1 MRMLA
6 KFVHG
11 SYLYKLN
18 TPESDQD
25 FKGIYMPSLKDMMLG
40 KVKDSVDLSTNK
52 SNEKNNSEDTDYEV
66 YSIQKFVQL
75 LSKGEMVTFDML
87 FAPEEAVTYYDEFGN
102 MITSE
107 LAEEVRHPIYRLRNE
122 FYDLFIH
129 KDMKAYFGYCRRQ
142 AAKYGVKGS
151 RLDSLY
157 EVNKCIPSHV
167 SVGGY
172 WIELHL
178 SNVNLWFIKE
188 QLPKNEY
195 LKKEQDHY
203 EVLGKKHQ
211 WNTSLIEF
219 NNRIQSEISKYGN
232 RANLARNNEGIDWK
246 AVSHAFRAG
255 LQLESALINGRMQ
268 VVLPDEDRELILSI
282 KKGELDW
289 LSEVKPA
296 LEELM
301 DRVELVAQQSTL
313 PDKPDIENIECVLF
327 NLISEYHQ
335 HNKEF
340 SNVTS

>member
-6 KFVHG
+6 KFTHG
-11 SYLYKLN
+11 SHLYQLN

-25 FKGIYMPSLKDMMLG
+25 FKGIYMPSLKDMILG
-40 KVKDSVDLSTNK
+40 KVKDSVDFSTNK
-52 SNEKNNSEDTDYEV
+52 SNEKNSSDDTDYEV

-87 FAPEEAVTYYDEFGN
+87 FAPEDAVTYYDEFGN

-107 LAEEVRHPIYRLRNE
+107 LAEEIGHPVYRLRKE

-157 EVNKCIPSHV
+157 LVRSAYDSYSRKDGDRLEKLKSLLPVN
-167 SVGGY
+167 
-172 WIELHL
+172 E
-178 SNVNLWFIKE
+178 F
-188 QLPKNEY
+188 
-195 LKKEQDHY
+195 LKKEEDHY

-211 WNTSLIEF
+211 WTTHLSEFIE
-219 NNRIQSEISKYGN
+219 RVASEIKKYGN
-232 RANLARNNEGIDWK
+232 RANLARSNEGIDWK

-255 LQLESALINGRMQ
+255 FQLESALINGRMQ
-268 VVLPDEDRELILSI
+268 VVLPDKERELILSI

-289 LSEVKPA
+289 LSEVKPS
-296 LEELM
+296 LEHLM
-301 DRVELVAQQSTL
+301 DRVEIVAEHSTL
-313 PDKPDIENIECVLF
+313 PDKPDIEEIEEVLF
-327 NLISEYHQ
+327 TLVSDYHK

>member
-6 KFVHG
+6 KFIHG
-11 SYLYKLN
+11 SHLYQLN

-25 FKGIYMPSLKDMMLG
+25 FKGIYMPSLKDMVLG
-40 KVKDSVDLSTNK
+40 KVKDTVDFSTNK
-52 SNEKNNSEDTDYEV
+52 SNEKNSSDDTDYEV

-87 FAPEEAVTYYDEFGN
+87 FAPESAVTYYDEFGN
-102 MITSE
+102 MISSE
-107 LAEEVRHPIYRLRNE
+107 LAEEIRHPVYKIRNE

-157 EVNKCIPSHV
+157 LVRSAYDSYSRKDGDRLEKIKSLLPVN
-167 SVGGY
+167 
-172 WIELHL
+172 E
-178 SNVNLWFIKE
+178 F
-188 QLPKNEY
+188 
-195 LKKEQDHY
+195 LKKEEDHY

-211 WNTSLIEF
+211 WTTHLSEFIE
-219 NNRIQSEISKYGN
+219 RVESEISKYGN

-255 LQLESALINGRMQ
+255 FQLESALINGRMQ
-268 VVLPDEDRELILSI
+268 VVLPDKERELVLSI

-289 LSEVKPA
+289 LSEVKPS
-296 LEELM
+296 LEALM
-301 DRVELVAQQSTL
+301 DRVELVAENSTL
-313 PDKPDIENIECVLF
+313 PSKPDIDKIEEVLF
-327 NLISEYHQ
+327 NLVADYHK

-340 SNVTS
+340 SNVTT

>member
-6 KFVHG
+6 KFIHG
-11 SYLYKLN
+11 SHLYQLN

-25 FKGIYMPSLKDMMLG
+25 FKGVYMPSLKDMVLG
-40 KVKDSVDLSTNK
+40 KVKDTVDFSTNK
-52 SNEKNNSEDTDYEV
+52 SNEKNSSDDTDYEV

-87 FAPEEAVTYYDEFGN
+87 FAPESAVTYYDEFGN
-102 MITSE
+102 MISSE
-107 LAEEVRHPIYRLRNE
+107 LAEDIGHPVYRLRNE

-157 EVNKCIPSHV
+157 LVRSAYDSYSRKDGDRLEKIKSLLPVN
-167 SVGGY
+167 
-172 WIELHL
+172 E
-178 SNVNLWFIKE
+178 F
-188 QLPKNEY
+188 
-195 LKKEQDHY
+195 LKKEEDHY

-211 WNTSLIEF
+211 WTTHLSEFIE
-219 NNRIQSEISKYGN
+219 RVESEISKYGN

-255 LQLESALINGRMQ
+255 FQLESALINGRMQ
-268 VVLPDEDRELILSI
+268 VVLPDKERELVLSI

-289 LSEVKPA
+289 LSEVKPS
-296 LEELM
+296 LEALM
-301 DRVELVAQQSTL
+301 DRVELVAENSTL
-313 PDKPDIENIECVLF
+313 PNKPDIDKIEEVLF
-327 NLISEYHQ
+327 NLVADYHK

>member
-6 KFVHG
+6 KFIHG
-11 SYLYKLN
+11 SHLYKLN

-25 FKGIYMPSLKDMMLG
+25 FKGIYMPNLKDMVLG
-40 KVKDSVDLSTNK
+40 KVKDSVDFSTNK
-52 SNEKNNSEDTDYEV
+52 SNEKNSSEDTDYEV

-87 FAPEEAVTYYDEFGN
+87 FAPEAAVTYYDELGN
-102 MITSE
+102 KLTTE
-107 LAEEVRHPIYRLRNE
+107 YAEQIQHPIYRLRNE

-157 EVNKCIPSHV
+157 LVRSVYDSYSRKDGDRLEKIKSLLPVN
-167 SVGGY
+167 
-172 WIELHL
+172 E
-178 SNVNLWFIKE
+178 F
-188 QLPKNEY
+188 
-195 LKKEQDHY
+195 LKKEEDHY

-211 WNTSLIEF
+211 WNTSILDFYE
-219 NNRIQSEISKYGN
+219 RITSEIKKYGN

-255 LQLESALINGRMQ
+255 FQLESALINGRMQ
-268 VVLPDEDRELILSI
+268 VVLPDKERELILSI

-289 LSEVKPA
+289 LSDVKPA
-296 LEELM
+296 LEYLM
-301 DRVELVAQQSTL
+301 GRVEFVAEQSTL
-313 PDKPDIENIECVLF
+313 PDKPDIDKIEEVLF
-327 NLISEYHQ
+327 NLVSDYHK

>member
-6 KFVHG
+6 KFIHG
-11 SYLYKLN
+11 SHLYQLN

-25 FKGIYMPSLKDMMLG
+25 FKGVYMPSLKDMVLG
-40 KVKDSVDLSTNK
+40 KVKDTVDFSTNK
-52 SNEKNNSEDTDYEV
+52 TNEKNSSDDTDYEV

-87 FAPEEAVTYYDEFGN
+87 FAPESAVTYYDEFGN
-102 MITSE
+102 MISSE
-107 LAEEVRHPIYRLRNE
+107 LAEEIGHPVYRLRND
-122 FYDLFIH
+122 FYGLFIH

-157 EVNKCIPSHV
+157 LVRSAYDSYSRKEGDRLEKIKSLLPVN
-167 SVGGY
+167 
-172 WIELHL
+172 E
-178 SNVNLWFIKE
+178 F
-188 QLPKNEY
+188 
-195 LKKEQDHY
+195 LKKEDDHY

-211 WNTSLIEF
+211 WTTQLSEFIE
-219 NNRIQSEISKYGN
+219 RVASEISKYGN

-255 LQLESALINGRMQ
+255 FQLESALINGRMQ
-268 VVLPDEDRELILSI
+268 VVLPDKERKLILSV

-289 LSEVKPA
+289 LSEVKPS
-296 LEELM
+296 LESLM
-301 DRVELVAQQSTL
+301 DRVELVAENSTL
-313 PDKPDIENIECVLF
+313 PSKPDIDKIEEVLF
-327 NLISEYHQ
+327 NLVADYHK